1 MLKNLKKIQWKSKI
15 DWSKRPSAV
24 QYQHNKKLLFD
35 KHKQCWIC
43 GNKSNKKYCSNKCL
57 LLSNYPEIQKL
68 LTQKLPVK
76 DSDNFKGISFYAN
89 S

>member
-35 KHKQCWIC
+35 KHKR
-43 GNKSNKKYCSNKCL
+43 L